1 MQNRNK
7 PYSQM
12 KKDQLGRE
20 NDLLSQLMGS
30 SDELKALSGYDAQM
44 DTKRNEILFKVTTEM
59 EDTKNALK
67 ESEALVERLR
77 KHLAQLE
84 GMHKILTKK

>member
-1 MQNRNK
+1 MQNRDK
-7 PYSQM
+7 SYSQM

-20 NDLLSQLMGS
+20 SELLSQLMGS
-30 SDELKALSGYDAQM
+30 SDELKSLSGYDTQM
-44 DTKRNEILFKVTTEM
+44 NVKRNEILFKVTTEM

-67 ESEALVERLR
+67 EAEALVERLR